1 MGFEIHAFREVL
13 CCAANGHESSLPN
26 FLLEPSEVSKSIER
40 ILRRS
45 IQGVVRMKFLFK
57 LSKLLLLLLVLSV
70 SQLVLGQTFR
80 GGIAGT
86 VQDSS
91 GAVVSG
97 AKISLLSQDTGL
109 TRETVSTGDGAYA
122 FQDLPLGKYTVTV
135 AAPGFATAKITD
147 ITTRPG
153 EVYSLSP
160 KLGLS
165 ASSQQVE
172 VNANAIAVDTE
183 SSTNTAVVPAQA
195 VANIPLNGRDFTQ
208 LLKITPGFNGA
219 GSLNGSRTNQNNWQI
234 DGADN
239 NDLFHNSQGANQGGV
254 SGIAGVTLP
263 IDAID
268 QFSVQSQ
275 ANAEVGRNGGGLVN
289 MVVKSGTNHF
299 HGTAYYFMRNEFFAS
314 KSALLPT
321 ASRKPKIR
329 NNQFGGSLGGP
340 IMHDKLFFFVNY
352 ERQKYIIGAQS
363 AATEPT
369 AAWVAQATQ
378 LLTNHSIP
386 VSQASLNLLSLW
398 PQGNKNTGAATTN
411 NYFDSRPQSGYSDNT
426 VGKIDW
432 NLTSRQTLSV
442 RAFIGTGRQLGNV
455 GTNIWDYYQVAPD
468 HVHNY
473 AITHNWAVTDHL
485 SNQVLAAVNYFG
497 QTFNDNVHNQNIP
510 ALGLN
515 TEVTDPTLY
524 GAPTISI
531 TSFDT
536 IGVTQPLGRQDYT
549 GMISDTATFVTGK
562 HQFRLGGEFRRN
574 YMNLLYQRNV
584 RGSFNFDGTA
594 YTALHPTN
602 NYSAEGDATTRA
614 LADFLAGYA
623 TSGSLVRGQ
632 LQRDLYLNQW
642 SIFAQD
648 QYQVTRRLT
657 INYGLRWDY
666 SGPVYSTNGTLSDF
680 DPTSSTGF
688 AIIGQNRDTLYPRS
702 YKNVAPR
709 FGFTN
714 QLTSKLVLRGT
725 YGIYYDLPNLNGFF
739 DNRPGN
745 GASAGVQA
753 NNIGTSPV
761 FTVSKSS
768 AYQITPGVDPL
779 PTGPAATYGVS
790 TVSPG
795 FRNAYLQN
803 FNLNSE
809 YQLGRNTILQVGYV
823 GSLGRR
829 LFDLRDINQ
838 AGTNSTGSTVQS
850 TRPYYFQ
857 FPAFAAINQYESKAG
872 SNYHSLQSMIR
883 TSNYHGLTAQAAY
896 TYGHSLDNVSGT
908 RGFAP
913 QNSLDLSAEYGN
925 ADFDVRHTFNGYVVY
940 EVPKFTERWKPVT
953 NGWQVNTFMTFYT
966 GKPVNVKTSTNNSGT
981 GEFQDRATKVADPYT
996 TAHSLVR
1003 SSATTGAYVQWFAPS
1018 AFALPAKGTYSGMHR
1033 NEVRGP
1039 GFGTVDASLVKNT
1052 PLHESVSFQLRAEMF
1067 NIFNRLNLASPSG
1080 SFTSGSFGRSV
1091 TTVGDNVGAPGIGS
1105 GEPFNVQFAGKIIF

>member
-1 MGFEIHAFREVL
+1 MKSLFRQ
-13 CCAANGHESSLPN
+13 
-26 FLLEPSEVSKSIER
+26 SK
-40 ILRRS
+40 
-45 IQGVVRMKFLFK
+45 F
-57 LSKLLLLLLVLSV
+57 LLLLLVLSV

-86 VQDSS
+86 VQDST

-97 AKISLLSQDTGL
+97 AKISLVGQDTGL

-122 FQDLPLGKYTVTV
+122 FQDLPLGKYTVTI

-147 ITTRPG
+147 INTRPG

-289 MVVKSGTNHF
+289 MVVKSGTNRF
-299 HGTAYYFMRNEFFAS
+299 HGSAYYFTRNEFFAS
-314 KSALLPT
+314 KSDLLPT
-321 ASRKPKIR
+321 TSRKPKIR

-378 LLTNHSIP
+378 LLTAHSIP
-386 VSQASLNLLSLW
+386 VSQTSLNLLSLW
-398 PQGNKNTGAATTN
+398 PQGNKNAGGATVN
-411 NYFDSRPQSGYSDNT
+411 NYVDSRPQSGYSDNT

-442 RAFIGTGRQLGNV
+442 RAFIGTGRQLGNAGV
-455 GTNIWDYYQVAPD
+455 NIWDYYQVAPD

-473 AITHNWAVTDHL
+473 AVTHNWALTDHL
-485 SNQVLAAVNYFG
+485 SNQLLAAVNYFG

-515 TEVTDPTLY
+515 TGVTNPSLF

-536 IGVTQPLGRQDYT
+536 VGVTQPLGRQDYT

-562 HQFRLGGEFRRN
+562 HQFRIGGEFRRN

-602 NYSAEGDATTRA
+602 NYSAQGDATTRA

-623 TSGSLVRGQ
+623 TSGSIVRGQ

-642 SIFAQD
+642 SIFGQD
-648 QYQVTRRLT
+648 QYQITPHLT
-657 INYGLRWDY
+657 INYGLRWDF
-666 SGPVYSTNGTLSDF
+666 SGPVYSPNGTLSNF
-680 DPTSSTGF
+680 DPNSSTGF
-688 AIIGQNRDTLYPRS
+688 SVVGQNLDTIYPRS

-714 QLTSKLVLRGT
+714 QVTSKLVLRGT

-745 GASAGVQA
+745 GASVGIQA
-753 NNIGTSPV
+753 NNTGASPV

-768 AYQITPGVDPL
+768 AYQIVTGVDPL
-779 PTGPAATYGVS
+779 PSTGASATFGASAVS
-790 TVSPG
+790 QG

-803 FNLNSE
+803 FNLNTE
-809 YQLGRNTILQVGYV
+809 YQLGRNTVFQVGYV

-829 LFDLRDINQ
+829 LFNLRDINQ
-838 AGTNSTGSTVQS
+838 GALTSSPSTLVNPSTGVACTGSTTGCVTRLQYS
-850 TRPYYFQ
+850 RPYFSK
-857 FPAFAAINQYESKAG
+857 FPSLTAINQYESKAG

-925 ADFDVRHTFNGYVVY
+925 ADFDVRHTFNGYIVY
-940 EVPKFTERWKPVT
+940 EVPKFTERWKPAT

-966 GKPVNVKTSTNNSGT
+966 GKPLNVKTSTNNSGT
-981 GEFQDRATKVADPYT
+981 GEFQDRATKVANPFT

-1003 SSATTGAYVQWFAPS
+1003 SSATAGAYVQWFAPS
-1018 AFALPAKGTYSGMHR
+1018 AFALPTAGTYSGMHR

-1052 PLHESVSFQLRAEMF
+1052 VLHEGVSLQLRAEMF
-1067 NIFNRLNLASPSG
+1067 NIFNRLNLANPSG
-1080 SFTSGSFGRSV
+1080 SFTSGSFGRST
-1091 TTVGDNVGAPGIGS
+1091 TTVGDNIGAPGIGS